1 MDQHNSGVRS
11 RWMIKALHSSHVV
24 TVCRQSEAYLQQF
37 VWPSTKQTFSTSPMF
52 NISDPCWRISARLKI
67 CYWNGADEQQ
77 NPVLRENNLAW
88 LLFNNSRTLACRSAT
103 ECKTGLSFK
112 GLDPQLF
119 FPCSLFV
126 YYSARLTNYK
136 FTFLFLCLHTVL
148 PNTMGTVLLR
158 EYEALNRKIHK
169 GSRKR
174 NRIYL
179 YKTRYLG

>member
-11 RWMIKALHSSHVV
+11 RWMIKALHSSHIV
-24 TVCRQSEAYLQQF
+24 TVYNSSFDHRSH
-37 VWPSTKQTFSTSPMF
+37 QTFSTSSMF
-52 NISDPCWRISARLKI
+52 NISEPCWRISARLKI

-88 LLFNNSRTLACRSAT
+88 FLFNNSRTLACRSAT
-103 ECKTGLSFK
+103 ECKTDLSFK